1 MNHHHLSLILL
12 SHHLFQSAFEM
23 YDAKYALTARKHCP
37 PSFDEI
43 RHILNIAQVM
53 SSGQSIKLI
62 SFDGDQTLYSD
73 GQNFEKNERLAKS
86 IIDLIQI
93 GVRVSVI
100 TAAGYGLEANKY
112 ETRLRGLLDY
122 FSTFNLTEEEVSR
135 FYVFGGECNYLLQCF
150 FIEGSFGKK
159 VAKLHPI
166 DPKVWQSEIFDGP
179 KPSQW
184 PQTQIDQI
192 LNTAEKT
199 MIETVQQLRLRAKV
213 LRKDR
218 AVGVYPG
225 GQEMISVY
233 PKGKGHGHRKLKYEA
248 LEEICFR
255 VMGDLYNIEPK
266 ITIPYCVFN
275 GGNDAWLD
283 IGNKRNGMSALQ
295 SYFGLK
301 KDECLHF
308 GDQFLTTGNDIAA
321 RETSPCI
328 WINSPSET
336 AKVLEYLIEF
346 MPDDRNSFIV
356 TDKHFCIWRPK
367 AKP

>member
-179 KPSQW
+179 KPLQW